1 MVTTFPSGN
10 VESPVVVMNGGAV
23 MVTWP
28 SVVSVIET
36 GLEKVENGVS
46 VTVVVVVE
54 RVPKPVGNF
63 VTEAGEDWATGD
75 GPFDTTT
82 GTLLGTAGLP
92 GELMLGN
99 FGAFE
104 VVGEDSEG
112 LFVVCGGTEVG
123 GKGGLGFTTAGLDEV
138 LDLNGV

>member
-82 GTLLGTAGLP
+82 GT
-92 GELMLGN
+92 GELMLGSS
-99 FGAFE
+99 GAFE
-104 VVGEDSEG
+104 LVGEDSEG

-123 GKGGLGFTTAGLDEV
+123 GKGGSGFTTAGLDEV
-138 LDLNGV
+138 LELNVV